1 MKYTQLVFLY
11 DTYVKN
17 KSHKS
22 SKRKFCCIYPG
33 IQVAA
38 SSAVFEFVKKVC
50 STESVLAKK
59 YTRHNN
65 VLTEEKLHETGAR
78 IEDSSHNL

>member
-1 MKYTQLVFLY
+1 MLKYTQWVFLC

-17 KSHKS
+17 KSYKS

-38 SSAVFEFVKKVC
+38 SSAVFEFVKKLH
-50 STESVLAKK
+50 STGSVLAKK
-59 YTRHNN
+59 YTRQNT
-65 VLTEEKLHETGAR
+65 VPTEGKLHETGA
-78 IEDSSHNL
+78 